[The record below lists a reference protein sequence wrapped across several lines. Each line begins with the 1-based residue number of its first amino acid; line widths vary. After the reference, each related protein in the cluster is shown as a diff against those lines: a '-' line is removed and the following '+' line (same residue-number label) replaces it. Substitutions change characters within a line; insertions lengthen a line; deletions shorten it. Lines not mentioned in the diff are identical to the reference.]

1 MELVELLLERA
12 RNFRTVA
19 EMLINADLID
29 VAVFNLEQ
37 AAQLRLKATLLRL
50 CGSYPRV
57 HNIRFLLSEVAR
69 VLESMGLNDV
79 ARKVVEF
86 VRSRRNELAILEE
99 AYTEAR
105 YGARRYTRTEA
116 KELLSIVDEVFQLV
130 EWVEHTALG

>member
-1 MELVELLLERA
+1 M
-12 RNFRTVA
+12 
-19 EMLINADLID
+19 
-29 VAVFNLEQ
+29 
-37 AAQLRLKATLLRL
+37 
-50 CGSYPRV
+50 
-57 HNIRFLLSEVAR
+57 
-69 VLESMGLNDV
+69 ESMGLNDV